1 MSLEA
6 AGALLI
12 YRHLLKAIR
21 KHIGVDGS
29 KAHFKSYVSGED
41 RKNQN
46 LNDPERIHLSGQQRA
61 TSQGMRPG

>member
-6 AGALLI
+6 AEALLI

-41 RKNQN
+41 NQN